1 MADIELLLRP
11 VKTNA
16 QTLSRTRLFV
26 RFVSLIKKGSNTTPG
41 EGRTF
46 RTKKK
51 TFFFK
56 SPDKN
61 FDKKRKN

>member
-1 MADIELLLRP
+1 MADMELLLRP

-16 QTLSRTRLFV
+16 QTLSKILLFA
-26 RFVSLIKKGSNTTPG
+26 RPVSPIKKGSNTTPG
-41 EGRTF
+41 LGRTL

-56 SPDKN
+56 MPAKN